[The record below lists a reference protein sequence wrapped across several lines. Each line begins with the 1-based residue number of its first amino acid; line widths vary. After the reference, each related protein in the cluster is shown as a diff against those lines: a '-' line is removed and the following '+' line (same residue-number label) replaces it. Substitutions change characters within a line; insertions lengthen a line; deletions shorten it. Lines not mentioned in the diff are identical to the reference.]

1 LIQNEVLVVRL
12 PPVSAFALV
21 SATLLWPACERSS
34 QPPRQYVT
42 MHRQIGS
49 WQGTGD
55 RTIGDVMSESG
66 RLRVRWETR
75 GDGSSDKGTF
85 RLTARS
91 AVSGRLLQVVADH
104 RGDGQGA
111 TDVEDDRRTYDFT
124 IESANLTWSVT
135 VEDVIVVDAGERS
148 PTP

>member
-1 LIQNEVLVVRL
+1 
-12 PPVSAFALV
+12 
-21 SATLLWPACERSS
+21 
-34 QPPRQYVT
+34 

-66 RLRVRWETR
+66 RLRIQWATR
-75 GDGSSDKGTF
+75 GESHADGGTF

-91 AVSGRLLQVVADH
+91 AVSGRLLQVVADQ
-104 RGDGQGA
+104 RGEGTGA
-111 TDVEDDRRTYDFT
+111 ADLEDDRRTYDFT
-124 IESANLTWSVT
+124 IESTNLTWSVT
-135 VEDVIVVDAGERS
+135 MEDVIVVEAGGRS